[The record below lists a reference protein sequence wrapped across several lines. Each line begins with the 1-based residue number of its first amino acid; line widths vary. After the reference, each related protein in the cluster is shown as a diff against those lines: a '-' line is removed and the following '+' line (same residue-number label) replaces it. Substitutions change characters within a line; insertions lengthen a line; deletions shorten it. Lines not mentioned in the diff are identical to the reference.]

1 MQQQENSAG
10 GGQQQQQNGASY
22 HEDERELA
30 TDVITTPRNARVTSF
45 IHGRLVLPSSS
56 QSPSPSSHAS
66 HGEDSDSGSGNTGE
80 AIRSATGRIIIIGD
94 VHGCLDEL
102 ETLLSTAKYG
112 EGDVVIMV
120 GDLVNKGPKS
130 AQVDKEGD
138 DADADKDEV
147 MT

>member
-1 MQQQENSAG
+1 MAEFARLAKSEQQHK
-10 GGQQQQQNGASY
+10 QNGASY

-30 TDVITTPRNARVTSF
+30 TEVITTPRNACVKSF

-56 QSPSPSSHAS
+56 PSFHAS
-66 HGEDSDSGSGNTGE
+66 HAEDSDNGSGNTGE
-80 AIRSATGRIIIIGD
+80 AMRSATGRIIIIGD

-120 GDLVNKGPKS
+120 GDLVNKGPNS